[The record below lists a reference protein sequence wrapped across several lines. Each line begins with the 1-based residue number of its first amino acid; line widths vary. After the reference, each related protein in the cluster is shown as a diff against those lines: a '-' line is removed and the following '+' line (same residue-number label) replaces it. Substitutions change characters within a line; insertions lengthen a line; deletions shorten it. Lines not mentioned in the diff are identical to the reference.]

1 MPRRV
6 EFGRSFPSLLSDL
19 LVVFPSRF
27 VGWSVV

>member
-1 MPRRV
+1 MTWRV
-6 EFGRSFPSLLSDL
+6 EFGRFFPSLLSDL